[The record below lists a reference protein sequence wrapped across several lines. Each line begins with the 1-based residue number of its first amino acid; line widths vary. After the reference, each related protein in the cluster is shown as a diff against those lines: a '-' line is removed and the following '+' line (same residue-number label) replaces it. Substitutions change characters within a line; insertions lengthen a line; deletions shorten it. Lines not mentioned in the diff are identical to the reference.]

1 MANRKPLRAVGQPK
15 SRRLGNRRFRK
26 RSGAATLDYILVLC
40 FILPVGAF
48 VIGMGGR
55 IMQLVYEMLAV
66 FLAWPFM

>member
-1 MANRKPLRAVGQPK
+1 MANRKPLCAAGQPAAR
-15 SRRLGNRRFRK
+15 SLRNRRFRQ

-40 FILPVGAF
+40 VILPLGAL
-48 VIGMGGR
+48 VIGMGGK